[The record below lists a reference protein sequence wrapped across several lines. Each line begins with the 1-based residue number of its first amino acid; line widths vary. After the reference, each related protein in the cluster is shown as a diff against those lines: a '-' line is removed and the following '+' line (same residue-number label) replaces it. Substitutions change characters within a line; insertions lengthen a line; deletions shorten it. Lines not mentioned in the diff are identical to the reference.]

1 MKEVENQY
9 FYIYF
14 AVAIILPQASQIKI
28 VKASNV
34 RSFYDYVIAPDHLQF
49 NYMLLLMNT
58 TETKPEFR
66 GKACESLENHPVH
79 RICLNFVSP
88 EIAR

>member
-1 MKEVENQY
+1 MKEVENRY

-14 AVAIILPQASQIKI
+14 AAAIIFPQASQSKI

-34 RSFYDYVIAPDHLQF
+34 RSFYDYVISPDHLQF
-49 NYMLLLMNT
+49 NYMHLLMNI

-66 GKACESLENHPVH
+66 GRV
-79 RICLNFVSP
+79 
-88 EIAR
+88 